1 MDTAYFIKGLE
12 FAPEI
17 FLGVLLIYGF
27 LLLCV
32 NIFGLKSFSKMSSYD
47 FVHTIATGSLIASAV
62 MNGTPSLF
70 TGMIT
75 IIAMFGVKWLISIA
89 KLKSETISKLVNN
102 EPIYVMRHGK
112 VLHDNL
118 RKSRMTED
126 ELRGKLREAN
136 VIRMKDVKAVVLETT
151 GDVSV
156 LHGEKDYDVDDY
168 LLDDVRQ

>member
-1 MDTAYFIKGLE
+1 MNTSYFTKGLD

-17 FLGVLLIYGF
+17 VIGVLLIYAF
-27 LLLCV
+27 LLLFV
-32 NIFGLKSFSKMSSYD
+32 KIFGLKSFSKMSSYD

-75 IIAMFGVKWLISIA
+75 IAAMFIVKWAISIA
-89 KLKSETISKLVNN
+89 KLNSKAVRKLVNN
-102 EPIYVMRHGK
+102 EPIFIMRDGE

-118 RKSRMTED
+118 SESRMTED

-136 VIRMKDVKAVVLETT
+136 VLQLKNVKAVILETT

-156 LHGEKDYDVDDY
+156 LHGEGDDDLDPY
-168 LLDDVRQ
+168 LLDDVRK